1 MDITPESLAE
11 KFRLYDDDELLE
23 LFRSG
28 DLTEMAQSIA
38 RVELASRGIDPA
50 QSAAP
55 IPSPSDQQPA
65 PEPEPDSEPAV
76 QGGDLVMVAR
86 MLNPVEA
93 EMLRGRLEAEGV
105 PAMVADT
112 LAYQTNVLKLAI
124 GGVRVMVP
132 EAYLAQAREILRADA
147 RGDYA
152 LDDNTDVGPPVDNP

>member
-1 MDITPESLAE
+1 MDVTPESLAE

-28 DLTEMAQSIA
+28 GLTEIAQSIA

-50 QSAAP
+50 RLAAP
-55 IPSPSDQQPA
+55 SSPL
-65 PEPEPDSEPAV
+65 PDADPEPAV
-76 QGGDLVMVAR
+76 EGDLVMVAR
-86 MLNPVEA
+86 LYNPLEA
-93 EMLRGRLEAEGV
+93 EMLRGRLESEGV

-112 LAYQTNVLKLAI
+112 QTAQVNPFYKLAI

-132 EAYLAQAREILRADA
+132 EAYLAQAREIVRADA

-152 LDDNTDVGPPVDNP
+152 LDDGADVGPPTDNP